1 MNIKLCSCPM
11 ERICFIFVIMILCGC
26 RPIFPGQTQPGLE
39 ASKTDTPT
47 FVVTPVIEKR
57 ETQIPVTTPTLTA
70 SPMLTFV
77 PAAPTRVPTLD
88 DIKRKEA
95 IQQLITPTSQCNLP
109 CFWGIS
115 PGTTPWDKAM
125 PLFIKLSARFEKE
138 SKAHV
143 SYVLTFDASKKGAVV
158 EHVYNIFD
166 FIEKDGLVDS
176 IIIKGQGS
184 ERPEELQPI
193 WQNYSPSQIIS
204 EHGTPDRVLVSST
217 SKFYG
222 DKGKQGYYLWLFY
235 DEQGFMIRYN
245 GEIDYANTYHFC
257 PEIGINGGIAE
268 ILIKIQSKTNLTPLE
283 KGDEIL
289 SSIGKYRKV
298 LTYEQATGKTLSD
311 FYFTFIQK
319 AKPSCFDTPRTVWT
333 P

>member
-1 MNIKLCSCPM
+1 
-11 ERICFIFVIMILCGC
+11 
-26 RPIFPGQTQPGLE
+26 
-39 ASKTDTPT
+39 
-47 FVVTPVIEKR
+47 
-57 ETQIPVTTPTLTA
+57 
-70 SPMLTFV
+70 
-77 PAAPTRVPTLD
+77 
-88 DIKRKEA
+88 
-95 IQQLITPTSQCNLP
+95 
-109 CFWGIS
+109 
-115 PGTTPWDKAM
+115 M